1 MGGAQS
7 NMSIIDPQLVNIEIA
22 NLPDGRKSGLRLNYR
37 GQIYDLVQAFATHK
51 RERAEQQ
58 LQHLT
63 KVDANA
69 VNRSTTDRYLLVQEV
84 GYYSLWELDLKLN
97 RSIPT
102 YQAERDREILE
113 LQQASI
119 WLFQELWLQWQ
130 DLLGVKQL
138 RIFAEYLV
146 ANTPQLKSG
155 VDLDQLLIL
164 DPLATAKLADWSEL
178 DSIAF
183 ARQLYQLTQKKIGH
197 QFGTKLTIDII
208 QAMPDSLRLVLTDIL
223 GI

>member
-22 NLPDGRKSGLRLNYR
+22 NLPGERKSGLRLNYR

-58 LQHLT
+58 LQQLIE
-63 KVDANA
+63 VDANA
-69 VNRSTTDRYLLVQEV
+69 VKRSTTDRYLLVQEV
-84 GYYSLWELDLKLN
+84 GYYSLWKLDLKLN
-97 RSIPT
+97 RSILN

-130 DLLGVKQL
+130 DLLGAKQL
-138 RIFAEYLV
+138 QIFAEYLV
-146 ANTPQLKSG
+146 ANTPQLKSE

-164 DPLATAKLADWSEL
+164 DPLATAQLAVWSEL

-183 ARQLYQLTQKKIGH
+183 TRQLYQLTQKKIGH

-208 QAMPDSLRLVLTDIL
+208 QAMPDSLRLVLIDIL